1 MFLNSS
7 TSLVPPNNNN
17 DNQYLYPA
25 YSCEHLLVPPC
36 YYSHYKSEPNVT
48 LHFNNQVCI
57 SIKFWFISVTK
68 PEGDW
73 GDQSPPESFKYLE
86 GSTG

>member
-7 TSLVPPNNNN
+7 TSLVPPNNNNNNNSNNN

-25 YSCEHLLVPPC
+25 YSCEHLLAPPS

-48 LHFNNQVCI
+48 CHFNNQVC
-57 SIKFWFISVTK
+57 
-68 PEGDW
+68 
-73 GDQSPPESFKYLE
+73 YLFYLFLVFLVIYLFLKRK
-86 GSTG
+86 